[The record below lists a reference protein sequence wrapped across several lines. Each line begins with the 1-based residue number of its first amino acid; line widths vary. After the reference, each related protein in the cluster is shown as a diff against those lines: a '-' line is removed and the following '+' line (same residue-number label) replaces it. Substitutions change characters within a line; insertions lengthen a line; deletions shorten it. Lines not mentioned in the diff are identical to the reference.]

1 MKVISKVNTKRLVKG
16 SSYDVVKLQ
25 NSNSNQNRYH
35 RGRVTI
41 KLNDDVTQGFSI
53 NNFKMENGSD
63 LPQIDFVSDWWK
75 LNHINPWD
83 LRITESN
90 IKEGDFVVYTRSSHR
105 SLITDKKYK
114 VEKVNNRTYK
124 SPYGNSHSEVEI
136 KVEGS
141 TRFYKSY
148 SFRKCTTEET
158 RDTNLKL
165 VFGEDADVMIVNKNK
180 RKIDIFTEEEK
191 QKILLEI
198 LFKSAV
204 DKNRNNLSVVD
215 WAISKIGYTFKL
227 NTDDFTE
234 LLKKDLNI
242 ILCLFK

>member
-1 MKVISKVNTKRLVKG
+1 MKVKSKVNTKRLVKN
-16 SSYDVVKLQ
+16 SIYEVVKLH
-25 NSNSNQNRYH
+25 NSGSNQSRYYK
-35 RGRVTI
+35 GRITI
-41 KLNDDVTQGFSI
+41 KLNDDIVQSFSV
-53 NNFKMENGSD
+53 NNFKMEDGTD
-63 LPQIDFVSDWWK
+63 VPTIDFVSDWWK
-75 LNHINPWD
+75 LNQVNPYD
-83 LRITESN
+83 LRITEN
-90 IKEGDFVVYTRSSHR
+90 NLKEGDFVIYQRNSHR
-105 SLITDKKYK
+105 SLITGKKYK
-114 VEKVNNRTYK
+114 VEKVSIKSYK
-124 SPYGNSHSEVEI
+124 STWGNNYQEVEI

-141 TRFYKSY
+141 SRFYKAY

-165 VFGEDADVMIVNKNK
+165 VFGEDADVMIVDKKK

-204 DKNRNNLSVVD
+204 DKNRNNLSVVE

-234 LLKKDLNI
+234 LLKKDLNT
-242 ILCLFK
+242 ILSLFK

>member
-1 MKVISKVNTKRLVKG
+1 MKVISKVNTKRLVKE

-90 IKEGDFVVYTRSSHR
+90 IKEGDFVVYTRYSHR

-114 VEKVNNRTYK
+114 VEKVNIRTYK

-148 SFRKCTTEET
+148 SFRKCTMEET

-165 VFGEDADVMIVNKNK
+165 VFGEDADVMIVDKKK

-234 LLKKDLNI
+234 LLKKDLNA
-242 ILCLFK
+242 ILSSFK

>member
-1 MKVISKVNTKRLVKG
+1 MKVKSKVNTKRLVKN
-16 SSYDVVKLQ
+16 SIYEVVKLQ
-25 NSNSNQNRYH
+25 NSGSNQSKYY
-35 RGRVTI
+35 RGRITVR
-41 KLNDDVTQGFSI
+41 LNDDVIQSFSV
-53 NNFKMENGSD
+53 NNFKMEDNSD
-63 LPQIDFVSDWWK
+63 IPQTDFISDWYK
-75 LNHINPWD
+75 LNQINPYD
-83 LRITESN
+83 LRITEKN
-90 IKEGDFVVYTRSSHR
+90 LKEGDFVIYLRNSHR
-105 SLITDKKYK
+105 SLITNKKYK
-114 VEKVNNRTYK
+114 VEKINVKSYNSSWGNTYQ
-124 SPYGNSHSEVEI
+124 EVEI

-141 TRFYKSY
+141 SRFYKAY

-165 VFGEDADVMIVNKNK
+165 VFGEDADLVKVDKSK

-227 NTDDFTE
+227 NVDDFTE
-234 LLKKDLNI
+234 LLKKDLNT
-242 ILCLFK
+242 ILNFFK

>member
-1 MKVISKVNTKRLVKG
+1 MKVKSKVNTKRLVKG
-16 SSYDVVKLQ
+16 SIYEVTKLY
-25 NSNSNQNRYH
+25 NSNSNQNKYYRS
-35 RGRVTI
+35 RITI
-41 KLNDDVTQGFSI
+41 KLNDGVTQTFSI
-53 NNFKMENGSD
+53 NNFKMEDGTD
-63 LPQIDFVSDWWK
+63 IPQIDYVSEWWK
-75 LNHINPWD
+75 LNYINPYD
-83 LRITESN
+83 LRINESN
-90 IKEGDFVVYTRSSHR
+90 IKEGDFVIYLRNSHR

-114 VEKVNNRTYK
+114 VEKVNIRTYK

-148 SFRKCTTEET
+148 SFRKCTMEET

-165 VFGEDADVMIVNKNK
+165 VFGEDADVMIVDKKK

-227 NTDDFTE
+227 NTNDFTE
-234 LLKKDLNI
+234 LLKKDLNS
-242 ILCLFK
+242 ILTIFK